1 MNVQSS
7 YSQSNYGARLVSPQ
21 EQVLYDHWLGCV
33 NLEQPDVL
41 IDRFNT
47 LFIDG
52 TGYCDRQV
60 VSSLDKILL
69 DSHAEMYFH
78 HILNRCCHILINRW
92 QKNREYQP
100 AIAELVTLFDYIPS
114 QAVREVSRARSV
126 RRLRDIVSQF
136 RKTEQYVM
144 LKRLVQAMEGNDEP
158 GLRSRQPLGTLIGRY
173 PYLYEHC
180 LLSEESPKEQKTHVR
195 RMRHQAQKKMELD
208 LSQYVNYR
216 VRRSRL
222 KREGLLDK
230 QGQWLRPS
238 KNPTLLSDRELVDSL
253 QQFSGKDANGRT
265 YRDLAL
271 RFRNQCCE
279 SVTFKSFKDDL
290 YEYLV
295 SGVDPAYGRQH
306 FNDALYQNLQDIYPE
321 NDDQRL
327 NDFLLV
333 RTCSNL
339 FNFLVV
345 DPAGS
350 HSHFVFID
358 LINNLGA
365 TLTTGLLL
373 RILLLCSKV
382 KPYLERRLST
392 LFNHYE
398 LAKQDSVGWLVKIL
412 ETLNLALSLTFGHLD
427 ISHTLARC

>member
-7 YSQSNYGARLVSPQ
+7 YSQSDYGARLVSPQ
-21 EQVLYDHWLGCV
+21 EQVLYDHWLSCV
-33 NLEQPDVL
+33 NSEQPDLLVQ
-41 IDRFNT
+41 RFNA

-52 TGYCDRQV
+52 TGYGDPEV
-60 VSSLDKILL
+60 VSSLDTILL
-69 DSHAEMYFH
+69 DRHADMYFH
-78 HILNRCCHILINRW
+78 HILNRCCHILINKW
-92 QKNREYQP
+92 QKNRECQF
-100 AIAELVTLFDYIPS
+100 AIAELVNLFEYFPS

-136 RKTEQYVM
+136 RKTEQYLM
-144 LKRLVQAMEGNDEP
+144 LKRLVQVMSRESDP
-158 GLRSRQPLGTLIGRY
+158 RVRSRQPLGTLIGRY

-195 RMRHQAQKKMELD
+195 RMQHQAQRKVELD

-222 KREGLLDK
+222 KRKGLLK
-230 QGQWLRPS
+230 EQEQWLRPS
-238 KNPTLLSDRELVDSL
+238 QNPTLLSDRELVDSL
-253 QQFSGKDANGRT
+253 QQFSGKDAYGRT
-265 YRDLAL
+265 YNDLAL

-279 SVTFKSFKDDL
+279 SVTFKSFKDDF
-290 YEYLV
+290 YEYIV

-306 FNDALYQNLQDIYPE
+306 FNDALYQHLKDIYPD
-321 NDDQRL
+321 NDNQRL

-350 HSHFVFID
+350 HSHFMFID

-373 RILLLCSKV
+373 RILLLCRKV

-392 LFNHYE
+392 LFSHYE
-398 LAKQDSVGWLVKIL
+398 AAKQDSVGWLVKIL

-427 ISHTLARC
+427 ISHAIA

>member
-1 MNVQSS
+1 MNVRSS
-7 YSQSNYGARLVSPQ
+7 YSQSDYGARLVSPQ
-21 EQVLYDHWLGCV
+21 EQVLYDHWIGCV
-33 NLEQPDVL
+33 NSEQPDILVQ
-41 IDRFNT
+41 RFNT

-52 TGYCDRQV
+52 TGYGDPEV
-60 VSSLDKILL
+60 VSSIDTILQ
-69 DSHAEMYFH
+69 DRHADVYFH

-92 QKNREYQP
+92 QQNRESQL
-100 AIAELVTLFDYIPS
+100 AIAELVDLFEYFPS

-136 RKTEQYVM
+136 KRTEQYLM
-144 LKRLVQAMEGNDEP
+144 LKRLVQALEGANDTT
-158 GLRSRQPLGTLIGRY
+158 LRSRQPLGTLIGRY

-195 RMRHQAQKKMELD
+195 RMRHQAQKKVELD

-222 KREGLLDK
+222 KRKGLLDA

-238 KNPTLLSDRELVDSL
+238 QNPTLLSDRELVDSL
-253 QQFSGKDANGRT
+253 QQFSGRDANGRT
-265 YRDLAL
+265 YNDLAL
-271 RFRNQCCE
+271 KFRSQCCE
-279 SVTFKSFKDDL
+279 SVSFKSFKDDF
-290 YEYLV
+290 YEYIV

-306 FNDALYQNLQDIYPE
+306 FNDALYQHLQEIYPD
-321 NDDQRL
+321 NDNQRL

-345 DPAGS
+345 DPTGS

-373 RILLLCSKV
+373 RILLLCRKV

-392 LFNHYE
+392 LFGHYE
-398 LAKQDSVGWLVKIL
+398 SAKQDSVGWLVKIL

-427 ISHTLARC
+427 ISHALG

>member
-1 MNVQSS
+1 MNVQSG
-7 YSQSNYGARLVSPQ
+7 YSQSDYGARLVSPQ

-33 NLEQPDVL
+33 NTEHPDEL
-41 IDRFNT
+41 INRFNT

-52 TGYCDRQV
+52 TGYGDRKV
-60 VSSLDKILL
+60 ISSLDKILL
-69 DSHAEMYFH
+69 DSHADMYFH

-100 AIAELVTLFDYIPS
+100 AIAELVNLFEYSPS

-126 RRLRDIVSQF
+126 RRLRDVVSQF

-144 LKRLVQAMEGNDEP
+144 LKRLVQAMDRDCEP
-158 GLRSRQPLGTLIGRY
+158 ILRSRQPLGTLIGRY

-180 LLSEESPKEQKTHVR
+180 LLSEESPKEQQTHVR
-195 RMRHQAQKKMELD
+195 RMQHQAQKKVELD

-222 KREGLLDK
+222 KREGLLEQ

-253 QQFSGKDANGRT
+253 QQFSGKDSQGRT
-265 YRDLAL
+265 YNDLAL
-271 RFRNQCCE
+271 RFRSQCCE
-279 SVTFKSFKDDL
+279 SVTFKAFKNDF

-295 SGVDPAYGRQH
+295 SGVDPVYGRQH
-306 FNDALYQNLQDIYPE
+306 FNDALYQHLKDIYPE
-321 NDDQRL
+321 NDNQRL

-373 RILLLCSKV
+373 RILLLCRKV

-427 ISHTLARC
+427 ISHMLA

>member
-1 MNVQSS
+1 MNVQSG
-7 YSQSNYGARLVSPQ
+7 YSQSDYGSRLVSPQ

-33 NLEQPDVL
+33 DAEHPDEL
-41 IDRFNT
+41 IRRFNT

-52 TGYCDRQV
+52 TGYGDREV
-60 VSSLDKILL
+60 VGILDKILL
-69 DSHAEMYFH
+69 DSHADMYFH

-92 QKNREYQP
+92 QKNREQQKS
-100 AIAELVTLFDYIPS
+100 IAELVALFEYAPS
-114 QAVREVSRARSV
+114 HAVREVSRARSV
-126 RRLRDIVSQF
+126 RRLREIVSQF
-136 RKTEQYVM
+136 RKTEQYLM
-144 LKRLVQAMEGNDEP
+144 LKRLVQVMDLDSDP
-158 GLRSRQPLGTLIGRY
+158 RLRSRQPLGTLIGRY

-180 LLSEESPKEQKTHVR
+180 LLSEESPREQKTHVR
-195 RMRHQAQKKMELD
+195 RMQHQAQKRVELD

-222 KREGLLDK
+222 KREGLLEQ
-230 QGQWLRPS
+230 QGRWLRPS
-238 KNPTLLSDRELVDSL
+238 KNPTLLSDRELVHSL
-253 QQFSGKDANGRT
+253 RQFSGKDSHGRT
-265 YRDLAL
+265 YNDLAL
-271 RFRNQCCE
+271 IFRSQCCE
-279 SVTFKSFKDDL
+279 AATFKSFKDDF

-306 FNDALYQNLQDIYPE
+306 FNDALYQHLRDIYPE

-345 DPAGS
+345 DPSGA

-373 RILLLCSKV
+373 RILLLCRKV

-427 ISHTLARC
+427 ISHALA

>member
-1 MNVQSS
+1 MNVQSG
-7 YSQSNYGARLVSPQ
+7 YSQSDYGARLVSPQ

-33 NLEQPDVL
+33 NSERPEVL
-41 IDRFNT
+41 VQRFNN

-52 TGYCDRQV
+52 TGYGDREV
-60 VSSLDKILL
+60 VSSLDTILM
-69 DSHAEMYFH
+69 DRHADLYFH

-92 QKNREYQP
+92 QKNREHQS
-100 AIAELVTLFDYIPS
+100 AIIELVNLFEYAPS

-126 RRLRDIVSQF
+126 RRLREIVAQF
-136 RKTEQYVM
+136 GKTEQYLM
-144 LKRLVQAMEGNDEP
+144 LKRLVQVMARESEP
-158 GLRSRQPLGTLIGRY
+158 RLRSRQPLGTLIGRY
-173 PYLYEHC
+173 PYLYQHC

-195 RMRHQAQKKMELD
+195 RMQHQAQKKVELD

-238 KNPTLLSDRELVDSL
+238 SNPTLLSDRELVDSL
-253 QQFSGKDANGRT
+253 QQFSGKDSHGRT
-265 YRDLAL
+265 YNDLAL
-271 RFRNQCCE
+271 RFRSQCCE
-279 SVTFKSFKDDL
+279 SVSFKSFKDDL
-290 YEYLV
+290 YEYIL

-306 FNDALYQNLQDIYPE
+306 FNDALYQHLRDIYPE
-321 NDDQRL
+321 NDTQRL
-327 NDFLLV
+327 NDFLMV

-345 DPAGS
+345 DPAGA

-373 RILLLCSKV
+373 RILLLCRKV

-392 LFNHYE
+392 LFSHYE
-398 LAKQDSVGWLVKIL
+398 LAKQDSVGWLVKML

-427 ISHTLARC
+427 ISHTMA

>member
-7 YSQSNYGARLVSPQ
+7 YSRSDYGARLVSPQ

-33 NLEQPDVL
+33 NSEQPDVL
-41 IDRFNT
+41 IQRFNT
-47 LFIDG
+47 LFLDG
-52 TGYCDRQV
+52 TGYDDRNV
-60 VSSLDKILL
+60 VSSLDTILM
-69 DSHAEMYFH
+69 DRHADMYFH

-92 QKNREYQP
+92 QKHREYQP
-100 AIAELVTLFDYIPS
+100 AIAELVTLFEYSPS
-114 QAVREVSRARSV
+114 QGVREVSRARSV
-126 RRLRDIVSQF
+126 RRLREIVAQF
-136 RKTEQYVM
+136 RKTEQYLM
-144 LKRLVQAMEGNDEP
+144 LKRLVQVMSEDSEP
-158 GLRSRQPLGTLIGRY
+158 GLHSRQPLGTLIGRY

-180 LLSEESPKEQKTHVR
+180 LLSEESPQEQKTHVR
-195 RMRHQAQKKMELD
+195 RMQHQAQKKVELD

-222 KREGLLDK
+222 KRKGLLDK
-230 QGQWLRPS
+230 HGQWLRPS
-238 KNPTLLSDRELVDSL
+238 TNPTLLSDRELVDSL
-253 QQFSGKDANGRT
+253 QQFSGTDAQGRT
-265 YRDLAL
+265 YNDLAL
-271 RFRNQCCE
+271 RFRSQCCD

-290 YEYLV
+290 YEYLL

-306 FNDALYQNLQDIYPE
+306 FNDALYQHLTEIYPD
-321 NDDQRL
+321 NNDQRL

-373 RILLLCSKV
+373 RILLLCRKV

-392 LFNHYE
+392 LFSHYE
-398 LAKQDSVGWLVKIL
+398 SAKQDSVGWLVKIL

-427 ISHTLARC
+427 ISHALA

>member
-1 MNVQSS
+1 MNVQSG
-7 YSQSNYGARLVSPQ
+7 YSQPDYGARLVSPQ

-33 NLEQPDVL
+33 NSEQPDILV
-41 IDRFNT
+41 DRFNT

-52 TGYCDRQV
+52 TGYGDRDV
-60 VSSLDKILL
+60 ISSLDTILL
-69 DSHAEMYFH
+69 DSNADMYFH

-92 QKNREYQP
+92 QKHREYQP
-100 AIAELVTLFDYIPS
+100 AIHELIRLFEYTPS
-114 QAVREVSRARSV
+114 HAVREVSRARSV

-136 RKTEQYVM
+136 RETDQYRM
-144 LKRLVQAMEGNDEP
+144 LKRLVQAMEQANEP
-158 GLRSRQPLGTLIGRY
+158 RLLSRQPLGTLIGRY

-180 LLSEESPKEQKTHVR
+180 LLSDESPKEQQTHIR
-195 RMRHQAQKKMELD
+195 RMQHQAQKKVELD

-222 KREGLLDK
+222 KREGLLEK

-238 KNPTLLSDRELVDSL
+238 NNPTLLSDRELVDSL
-253 QQFSGKDANGRT
+253 QQFSGKDVHGRT
-265 YRDLAL
+265 YNDLAL
-271 RFRNQCCE
+271 RFRSQCCE
-279 SVTFKSFKDDL
+279 SVTFKSFKDDF

-295 SGVDPAYGRQH
+295 SGIDPAYGRQH
-306 FNDALYQNLQDIYPE
+306 FNDALYKNLRDIYPE
-321 NDDQRL
+321 NENQRL

-373 RILLLCSKV
+373 RILLLCRKV

-427 ISHTLARC
+427 ISHTLA

>member
-1 MNVQSS
+1 MNVQSG
-7 YSQSNYGARLVSPQ
+7 YSQSDYGARLVSPQ

-33 NLEQPDVL
+33 DSERPDVL
-41 IDRFNT
+41 INRFNT

-52 TGYCDRQV
+52 TGYGDYQV
-60 VSSLDKILL
+60 VTSLDKILL
-69 DSHAEMYFH
+69 DSHADMYFH

-92 QKNREYQP
+92 QKNRDHQP
-100 AIAELVTLFDYIPS
+100 AIAELVSLFEYAPS
-114 QAVREVSRARSV
+114 HAVREVSRARSV
-126 RRLRDIVSQF
+126 RRLREIVSQF
-136 RKTEQYVM
+136 RKTEQYLM
-144 LKRLVQAMEGNDEP
+144 LKRLVQVMERDSDP
-158 GLRSRQPLGTLIGRY
+158 SLRARQPLGTLIGRY

-180 LLSEESPKEQKTHVR
+180 LLSEESPKEQQTHVR
-195 RMRHQAQKKMELD
+195 RMQHQAQKKVELD

-222 KREGLLDK
+222 KREGLLEK

-238 KNPTLLSDRELVDSL
+238 NNPTLLSDRELVDSL
-253 QQFSGKDANGRT
+253 QQFSGRDAHGRT
-265 YRDLAL
+265 YNDLAL
-271 RFRNQCCE
+271 KFRSQCCE
-279 SVTFKSFKDDL
+279 TASFKSFKDDF

-306 FNDALYQNLQDIYPE
+306 FNNALYQNLKDIYPE
-321 NDDQRL
+321 NDNQRL

-373 RILLLCSKV
+373 RILLLCRKV

-427 ISHTLARC
+427 ISHTFA

>member
-7 YSQSNYGARLVSPQ
+7 YSRSDYGARLVSPQ

-33 NLEQPDVL
+33 DSEQPDVL
-41 IDRFNT
+41 IERFNT

-69 DSHAEMYFH
+69 DSHADMYFH

-92 QKNREYQP
+92 QKSREHQP
-100 AIAELVTLFDYIPS
+100 AIEELVTLFEYAPS
-114 QAVREVSRARSV
+114 HAVREVSRARSV
-126 RRLRDIVSQF
+126 RRLREIVSQF
-136 RKTEQYVM
+136 RKTEEYLM
-144 LKRLVQAMEGNDEP
+144 LKRLVQVMDRDIEP
-158 GLRSRQPLGTLIGRY
+158 MLRSRQPLGTLIGRY

-180 LLSEESPKEQKTHVR
+180 LLSEESPKEQKTHIR
-195 RMRHQAQKKMELD
+195 RMRHQAQKKVELD

-222 KREGLLDK
+222 KREGRLEE

-253 QQFSGKDANGRT
+253 QQFSGKDSHGRT
-265 YRDLAL
+265 YNDLAL
-271 RFRNQCCE
+271 RFRHQCCE
-279 SVTFKSFKDDL
+279 SVTFKSFKDDF

-306 FNDALYQNLQDIYPE
+306 FNDALYQNLKDIYPE

-373 RILLLCSKV
+373 RILLLCRKV

-427 ISHTLARC
+427 ISHMLA

>member
-1 MNVQSS
+1 MNVQSG
-7 YSQSNYGARLVSPQ
+7 YAQSDYGARLVSPQ

-33 NLEQPDVL
+33 NSEQPDVL
-41 IDRFNT
+41 VQRFNK

-52 TGYCDRQV
+52 SGYEDREV
-60 VSSLDKILL
+60 VSSLDTILM
-69 DSHAEMYFH
+69 DRNADHYFH

-92 QKNREYQP
+92 QKNREHQP
-100 AIAELVTLFDYIPS
+100 AIAELVSLFEYTPS

-126 RRLRDIVSQF
+126 RRLRDIVAQF
-136 RKTEQYVM
+136 GKTEQYLM
-144 LKRLVQAMEGNDEP
+144 LKRLVQVMARENEP
-158 GLRSRQPLGTLIGRY
+158 GLRSLQPLGTLIGRY
-173 PYLYEHC
+173 PYLYQHC
-180 LLSEESPKEQKTHVR
+180 LLTDESPQEQKTHVR
-195 RMRHQAQKKMELD
+195 RIQSQAQRKVELD

-222 KREGLLDK
+222 KRQGLLDQ

-238 KNPTLLSDRELVDSL
+238 TNPTLLSDRELVDSL
-253 QQFSGKDANGRT
+253 QQFSGKDACGRT
-265 YRDLAL
+265 YKDLAL
-271 RFRNQCCE
+271 LFRSQCCE
-279 SVTFKSFKDDL
+279 SVSFKSFKDDL
-290 YEYLV
+290 YEYIV

-306 FNDALYQNLQDIYPE
+306 FNDALFQHLRDISPE
-321 NDDQRL
+321 NNPQRL
-327 NDFLLV
+327 NDFLMV

-345 DPAGS
+345 DPAGA

-373 RILLLCSKV
+373 RILLLCRKV

-392 LFNHYE
+392 LFSHYE
-398 LAKQDSVGWLVKIL
+398 LAKQDSVGWLVKML

-427 ISHTLARC
+427 ISHALA

>member
-1 MNVQSS
+1 MNVQSG
-7 YSQSNYGARLVSPQ
+7 YSQSDYGARLVSPQ

-33 NLEQPDVL
+33 NSERPEVL
-41 IDRFNT
+41 VQRFNN

-52 TGYCDRQV
+52 TGYGDREV
-60 VSSLDKILL
+60 VSSLDTILM
-69 DSHAEMYFH
+69 DRHADLYFH

-92 QKNREYQP
+92 QKNREHQS
-100 AIAELVTLFDYIPS
+100 AIIELVNLFEYAPS

-126 RRLRDIVSQF
+126 RRLREIVAQF
-136 RKTEQYVM
+136 GKTEQYLM
-144 LKRLVQAMEGNDEP
+144 LKRLVQVMARESEP
-158 GLRSRQPLGTLIGRY
+158 RLRSRQPLGTLIGRY
-173 PYLYEHC
+173 PYLYQHC

-195 RMRHQAQKKMELD
+195 RMQHQAQKKVELD

-238 KNPTLLSDRELVDSL
+238 SNPTLLSDRELVDSL
-253 QQFSGKDANGRT
+253 QQFSGKDAHGRT
-265 YRDLAL
+265 YNDLAL
-271 RFRNQCCE
+271 RFRSQCCE
-279 SVTFKSFKDDL
+279 SVSFKSFKDDL
-290 YEYLV
+290 YEYIL

-306 FNDALYQNLQDIYPE
+306 FNDALYQHLRDIYPE
-321 NDDQRL
+321 NDTQRL
-327 NDFLLV
+327 NDFLMV

-345 DPAGS
+345 DPAGA

-373 RILLLCSKV
+373 RILLLCRKV

-392 LFNHYE
+392 LFSHYE
-398 LAKQDSVGWLVKIL
+398 LAKQDSVGWLVKML

-427 ISHTLARC
+427 ISHTMA

>member
-1 MNVQSS
+1 MNVQSG
-7 YSQSNYGARLVSPQ
+7 YSQSDYGARLVSPQ

-33 NLEQPDVL
+33 NSEQPEVL
-41 IDRFNT
+41 VQRFNN

-52 TGYCDRQV
+52 TGYGDREV
-60 VSSLDKILL
+60 VSSLDTILM
-69 DSHAEMYFH
+69 DRHADLYFH

-92 QKNREYQP
+92 QKNREHQS
-100 AIAELVTLFDYIPS
+100 AIIELVNLFEYAPS

-126 RRLRDIVSQF
+126 RRLREIVAQF
-136 RKTEQYVM
+136 GKTEQYLM
-144 LKRLVQAMEGNDEP
+144 LKRLVQVMARESEP
-158 GLRSRQPLGTLIGRY
+158 RLRSRQPLGTLIGRY
-173 PYLYEHC
+173 PYLYQHC

-195 RMRHQAQKKMELD
+195 RMQHQAQKKVELD

-238 KNPTLLSDRELVDSL
+238 SNPTLLSDRELVDSL
-253 QQFSGKDANGRT
+253 QQFSGKDSHGRT
-265 YRDLAL
+265 YNDLAL
-271 RFRNQCCE
+271 RFRSQCCE
-279 SVTFKSFKDDL
+279 SVSFKSFKDDL
-290 YEYLV
+290 YEYIL

-306 FNDALYQNLQDIYPE
+306 FNDALYQHLRDIYPE
-321 NDDQRL
+321 NDTQRL
-327 NDFLLV
+327 NDFLMV

-345 DPAGS
+345 DPAGA

-373 RILLLCSKV
+373 RILLLCRKV

-392 LFNHYE
+392 LFSHYE
-398 LAKQDSVGWLVKIL
+398 LAKQDSVGWLVKML

-427 ISHTLARC
+427 ISHTMA

>member
-7 YSQSNYGARLVSPQ
+7 YSQSDYSSRLVSPQ
-21 EQVLYDHWLGCV
+21 EQILYDHWLRCI
-33 NLEQPDVL
+33 NSEQPDEIIV
-41 IDRFNT
+41 RFNT

-52 TGYCDRQV
+52 TGYCDRDV
-60 VSSLDKILL
+60 VGSLDKILH
-69 DSHAEMYFH
+69 DSHADMYFH

-92 QKNREYQP
+92 QTSRDNQR
-100 AIAELVTLFDYIPS
+100 AIVELVELFDRYPS
-114 QAVREVSRARSV
+114 HAVREVSRARPV
-126 RRLRDIVSQF
+126 RRLREIVAQF
-136 RKTEQYVM
+136 KKTEQYLM
-144 LKRLVQAMEGNDEP
+144 LKRLAQVVAEDSDP
-158 GLRSRQPLGTLIGRY
+158 DVRSRQPLGSLIGRY

-180 LLSEESPKEQKTHVR
+180 LLSEESPEEQKIHVR
-195 RMRHQAQKKMELD
+195 RMQHQAQKKVELD

-222 KREGLLDK
+222 KRQGRLEK
-230 QGQWLRPS
+230 QERWLRPS
-238 KNPTLLSDRELVDSL
+238 ANPTLLSDRELVESL
-253 QQFSGKDANGRT
+253 QQFSGKDVNGRT
-265 YRDLAL
+265 YKDLAL
-271 RFRNQCCE
+271 RFQSQCCE
-279 SVTFKSFKDDL
+279 SASFKSFKDDL

-306 FNDALYQNLQDIYPE
+306 FNDALYQHLSDISPE
-321 NDDQRL
+321 NNHQHL
-327 NDFLLV
+327 NDFLMV

-350 HSHFVFID
+350 RSHFVFID

-373 RILLLCSKV
+373 RILLLCRKV

-392 LFNHYE
+392 LFGHYE
-398 LAKQDSVGWLVKIL
+398 SAKQDSVGWLVKML

-427 ISHTLARC
+427 ISHALG